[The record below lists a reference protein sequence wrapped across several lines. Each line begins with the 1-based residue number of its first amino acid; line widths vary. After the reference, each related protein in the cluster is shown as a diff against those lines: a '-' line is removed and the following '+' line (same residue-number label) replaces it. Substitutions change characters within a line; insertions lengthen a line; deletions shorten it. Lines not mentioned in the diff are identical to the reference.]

1 MAKQKKRLDKSSND
15 DRKLFAFLATFLSII
30 GFIIALVAKKEDKY
44 VMFYAKQSLVVFI
57 VAVIGSIISS
67 LFMHILFI
75 GWIIATAIN
84 IIVALLWI
92 ISWIYALSGEE
103 KEVPIVGVYARKI
116 NL

>member
-1 MAKQKKRLDKSSND
+1 MAKQKKIVNKKEDDK
-15 DRKLFAFLATFLSII
+15 KLFAFLATFLSIV

-57 VAVIGSIISS
+57 VAVIGSIISA
-67 LFMHILFI
+67 ILSPILVI

-84 IIVALLWI
+84 IIVAVLWI
-92 ISWIYALSGEE
+92 ISWIYALSGDE
-103 KEVPIVGVYARKI
+103 KEVPVVGVYARKI

>member
-1 MAKQKKRLDKSSND
+1 MTKQKKMVNKKEE

-57 VAVIGSIISS
+57 VALIGSIISS
-67 LFMHILFI
+67 LFMHMLFI
-75 GWIIATAIN
+75 GGIIATAIN
-84 IIVALLWI
+84 IIIALLWI

-103 KEVPIVGVYARKI
+103 KVVPVVGVYARKI